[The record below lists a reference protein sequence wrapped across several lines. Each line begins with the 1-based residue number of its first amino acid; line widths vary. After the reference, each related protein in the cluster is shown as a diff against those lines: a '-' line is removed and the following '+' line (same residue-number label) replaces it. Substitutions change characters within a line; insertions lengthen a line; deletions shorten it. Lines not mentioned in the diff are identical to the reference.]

1 MSKEKKLTNQ
11 AHTVYDN
18 ELSFFDP
25 KNGNDDDKNY
35 PQTIL
40 TILTPLCLATV

>member
-18 ELSFFDP
+18 ECSFLEP
-25 KNGNDDDKNY
+25 KNDDKSD
-35 PQTIL
+35 PRTIL